1 MISTYSKF
9 IFHYFIY
16 AVQRY
21 NYFFKN
27 SYYSTIYCVFYKT
40 RISYY
45 LCNMKRTTSIENIF
59 RPLSELSVQSAL
71 TNEVQIADIL
81 EWVLEQVGPSEVWQT
96 SFSISEEFL
105 RRLYFITRGGKAS
118 AIHLVLD
125 FKATNKTL
133 HLWRFIDQVISDTVL
148 ADNHS
153 KVLLVQSASG
163 VKVSIITSQ
172 NLTRGNRNEAYII
185 TTEAAVFDKFLSEV
199 EHLIKWH
206 SVPLS
211 EILSQKISEQ

>member
-1 MISTYSKF
+1 
-9 IFHYFIY
+9 
-16 AVQRY
+16 
-21 NYFFKN
+21 
-27 SYYSTIYCVFYKT
+27 
-40 RISYY
+40 
-45 LCNMKRTTSIENIF
+45 MKRTSSIENIF
-59 RPLSELSVQSAL
+59 QPLNQAPVQSAL

-81 EWVLEQVGPSEVWQT
+81 EWVLEQVGEAEVWQT

-105 RRLYFITRGGKAS
+105 RRLYFITRDGQAT

-133 HLWRFIDQVISDTVL
+133 HLWRFIEQVITTTHL

-153 KVLLVQSASG
+153 KVLLVKSKTG
-163 VKVSIITSQ
+163 DKVSIITSQ

-185 TTEAAVFDKFLSEV
+185 TTEPSVFDKFLSEV
-199 EHLIKWH
+199 QHLIKWR

-211 EILSQKISEQ
+211 TIITQTIQSKDNS